1 MARYSD
7 TTQPVRTAG
16 YTGTLDTS
24 ANASTDWTDVTG
36 TDITNSLTGTAMP
49 AGLVFTSVAV
59 QNTSSTASA
68 FVKLRARVG
77 AGDATSGEFEVP
89 AGSSIAIE
97 CAGLVGGSP
106 STIAYRKGG
115 ASDELIFL
123 FGLETATV

>member
-16 YTGTLDTS
+16 YTGTIDTS
-24 ANASTDWTDVTG
+24 SNASTDWTDVTSANV
-36 TDITNSLTGTAMP
+36 TDSRTGSAMP
-49 AGLVFTSVAV
+49 AALVFTSVAV
-59 QNTSSTASA
+59 QNTSATASA

-89 AGSSIAIE
+89 AGSAIAIE

-106 STIAYRKGG
+106 STIAYKKGG

>member
-1 MARYSD
+1 
-7 TTQPVRTAG
+7 
-16 YTGTLDTS
+16 
-24 ANASTDWTDVTG
+24 
-36 TDITNSLTGTAMP
+36 MP

-59 QNTSSTASA
+59 QNTSTTASA

-97 CAGLVGGSP
+97 CAGLIGGSP
-106 STIAYRKGG
+106 STIAYKKGG
-115 ASDELIFL
+115 ASDELILL